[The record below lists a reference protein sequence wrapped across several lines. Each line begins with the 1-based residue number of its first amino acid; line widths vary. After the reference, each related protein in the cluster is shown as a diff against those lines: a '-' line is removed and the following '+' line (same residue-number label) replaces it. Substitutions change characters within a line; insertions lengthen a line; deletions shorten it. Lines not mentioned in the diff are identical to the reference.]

1 MITLV
6 ILFCIYYIFTSILI
20 YRKSRFFII
29 PYTLLFLYTVFT
41 QIGYLAYPDKLSLYS
56 FGQYYGEEIFLFYWL
71 YVFLSFVFIFL
82 IFLLIYNKEDNL
94 LGLRIEVSRNSNYK
108 FKFFYILFIVF
119 YQLILLFF
127 LLKNY
132 HILSYYNQGV
142 LKNNKLWF
150 YLFSFDSLIIFS
162 LFVKIISASNKVEKV
177 YYIALI
183 GISLFI
189 FLITSIRSGQRIEF
203 VMMMMSIFT
212 FLLMYKKNS
221 IKSTR
226 NKIYLIVLLVII
238 ILFSQSIRS
247 LRGTEINLLDF
258 ITSYF
263 DYKALFSFLKFENL
277 VFQDWLVPSLTLIT
291 SMYKGIIFPFT
302 VLESNLEVLI
312 PLISHQS
319 LGSILSRIIDPF
331 GWAGYGYYILTEGY
345 NFMGF
350 MGFMYSS
357 FIFVFGFRIL
367 ELFFCN
373 SKDELFNAY
382 LYGILGFISL
392 NVVRG
397 QSAMLIKSIYF
408 YILPSIILFILSTEK
423 KVFLSKCKK

>member
-1 MITLV
+1 
-6 ILFCIYYIFTSILI
+6 
-20 YRKSRFFII
+20 
-29 PYTLLFLYTVFT
+29 
-41 QIGYLAYPDKLSLYS
+41 
-56 FGQYYGEEIFLFYWL
+56 
-71 YVFLSFVFIFL
+71 
-82 IFLLIYNKEDNL
+82 
-94 LGLRIEVSRNSNYK
+94 
-108 FKFFYILFIVF
+108 
-119 YQLILLFF
+119 
-127 LLKNY
+127 
-132 HILSYYNQGV
+132 
-142 LKNNKLWF
+142 
-150 YLFSFDSLIIFS
+150 
-162 LFVKIISASNKVEKV
+162 
-177 YYIALI
+177 
-183 GISLFI
+183 
-189 FLITSIRSGQRIEF
+189 
-203 VMMMMSIFT
+203 
-212 FLLMYKKNS
+212 
-221 IKSTR
+221 
-226 NKIYLIVLLVII
+226 
-238 ILFSQSIRS
+238 
-247 LRGTEINLLDF
+247 
-258 ITSYF
+258 
-263 DYKALFSFLKFENL
+263 
-277 VFQDWLVPSLTLIT
+277 
-291 SMYKGIIFPFT
+291 MYKGIIFPFT